1 MEPKTMHQ
9 LYAVTAKE
17 RDQLK
22 RELAYTKN
30 LLQQAR
36 SERDIVTKRM
46 IDLEQKL
53 VEVIAN
59 EDAG

>member
-1 MEPKTMHQ
+1 MESKTLSQ
-9 LYAVTAKE
+9 LYAATAKE

-36 SERDIVTKRM
+36 SDRDIVTKRM
-46 IDLEQKL
+46 IELEQEL
-53 VEVIAN
+53 VKERGEN
-59 EDAG
+59 AG

>member
-1 MEPKTMHQ
+1 MESKTLSQ
-9 LYAVTAKE
+9 LYAATAKE

-30 LLQQAR
+30 MLQQAR

-46 IDLEQKL
+46 IDLEQELAK
-53 VEVIAN
+53 ERGEN
-59 EDAG
+59 AG

>member
-1 MEPKTMHQ
+1 MESKTLSQ
-9 LYAVTAKE
+9 LYASTAKE

-36 SERDIVTKRM
+36 SERDIVAKRM
-46 IDLEQKL
+46 IELEQEL
-53 VEVIAN
+53 SEVAN

>member
-1 MEPKTMHQ
+1 MEPKTLSQ

-46 IDLEQKL
+46 IDLEQEL
-53 VEVIAN
+53 SEVAN
-59 EDAG
+59 ENAG

>member
-1 MEPKTMHQ
+1 MEPKTLSQ
-9 LYAVTAKE
+9 LYAATAKE

-36 SERDIVTKRM
+36 SERDIITKRM

-53 VEVIAN
+53 VEVAN
-59 EDAG
+59 ENAG

>member
-1 MEPKTMHQ
+1 MEPKTLSQ
-9 LYAVTAKE
+9 LYAATAKE

-36 SERDIVTKRM
+36 SEREIVTKRM

-53 VEVIAN
+53 SEVAN
-59 EDAG
+59 ENAG

>member
-1 MEPKTMHQ
+1 MEPKTLSQ
-9 LYAVTAKE
+9 LYAATAKE

-46 IDLEQKL
+46 IELEQKL

>member
-1 MEPKTMHQ
+1 MEPKTLSQ
-9 LYAVTAKE
+9 LYAATAKE

-46 IDLEQKL
+46 IDLEQEL
-53 VEVIAN
+53 SEVAN
-59 EDAG
+59 ENAV

>member
-1 MEPKTMHQ
+1 MEPKTLSQ

-30 LLQQAR
+30 LLQQTR
-36 SERDIVTKRM
+36 SERDIITKR
-46 IDLEQKL
+46 IIELEQKL
-53 VEVIAN
+53 SEVAN
-59 EDAG
+59 ENAG

>member
-1 MEPKTMHQ
+1 MEPKTLSQ
-9 LYAVTAKE
+9 LYAATAKE

-30 LLQQAR
+30 LLQQVR

-53 VEVIAN
+53 SEVAN
-59 EDAG
+59 ENAV

>member
-1 MEPKTMHQ
+1 MESKTLSQ
-9 LYAVTAKE
+9 LYAATAKE
-17 RDQLK
+17 CDQLK

-46 IDLEQKL
+46 IELGQKL
-53 VEVIAN
+53 MEVAN
-59 EDAG
+59 ENAG

>member
-1 MEPKTMHQ
+1 MEPKTLSQ
-9 LYAVTAKE
+9 LYAATAKE

-46 IDLEQKL
+46 IDLEQEL
-53 VEVIAN
+53 SEVAN
-59 EDAG
+59 ENAG

>member
-1 MEPKTMHQ
+1 MESKTLSQ
-9 LYAVTAKE
+9 LYAAAAKE

-36 SERDIVTKRM
+36 SERDIVTKHM
-46 IDLEQKL
+46 IELEQKL
-53 VEVIAN
+53 VEVAN
-59 EDAG
+59 ENVG

>member
-1 MEPKTMHQ
+1 MELKTLSQ

-36 SERDIVTKRM
+36 SERDIITKRM
-46 IDLEQKL
+46 LELEQKL
-53 VEVIAN
+53 SEVAN
-59 EDAG
+59 ENAG

>member
-1 MEPKTMHQ
+1 MEPKTLSQ
-9 LYAVTAKE
+9 LYAATAKE
-17 RDQLK
+17 RDQFK

-46 IDLEQKL
+46 IGLEQKL

-59 EDAG
+59 ENAG

>member
-1 MEPKTMHQ
+1 MESKTLSQ
-9 LYAVTAKE
+9 LYAATAKE

-36 SERDIVTKRM
+36 SERDILTKRM
-46 IDLEQKL
+46 IDLEQEL
-53 VEVIAN
+53 SEVAN
-59 EDAG
+59 ENAG